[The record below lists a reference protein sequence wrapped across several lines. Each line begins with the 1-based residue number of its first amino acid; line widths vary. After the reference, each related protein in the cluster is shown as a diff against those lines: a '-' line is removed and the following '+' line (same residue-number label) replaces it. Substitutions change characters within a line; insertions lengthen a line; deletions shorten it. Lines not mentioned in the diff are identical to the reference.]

1 MKKRDFDIANYDVKS
16 KIREL
21 VSKKVTEVVFGEVTF
36 KVKIRPYDVQC
47 DDTSYE
53 ALSKEAKQEV
63 IQSFKQDFD
72 KKVKETIE
80 NFNTLKKKSD
90 FIFCDD
96 KEYKELVEV
105 LEDNYYCQALTTL
118 KDFCEVKLKGKTA
131 KCLKYNARLQQFNNL
146 SCD

>member
-21 VSKKVTEVVFGEVTF
+21 VSKKVTEVVFGGVTF
-36 KVKIRPYDVQC
+36 KVNIRQYDVIC
-47 DDTSYE
+47 ADTSYE
-53 ALSKEAKQEV
+53 ALSEEAKQDV

-72 KKVKETIE
+72 KKVKETVE
-80 NFNTLKKKSD
+80 KFNTLKKKSD

-96 KEYKELVEV
+96 KEYKELMEV

-131 KCLKYNARLQQFNNL
+131 KSLKYNARLQQFNNM